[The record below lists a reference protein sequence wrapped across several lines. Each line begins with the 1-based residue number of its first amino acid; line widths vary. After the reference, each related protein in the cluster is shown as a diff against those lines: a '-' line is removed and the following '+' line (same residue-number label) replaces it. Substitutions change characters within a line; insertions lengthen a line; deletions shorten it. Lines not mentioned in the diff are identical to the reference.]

1 MLNVPLRNKNKSKQF
16 TKKIK
21 LTRMTNVHVNKM
33 ENICSKFSA
42 AKAPGHDNIAM
53 HVKK

>member
-1 MLNVPLRNKNKSKQF
+1 MLYNSSFDSFIHSFIPDNINTS
-16 TKKIK
+16 TS
-21 LTRMTNVHVNKM
+21 VHVNKM
-33 ENICSKFSA
+33 ENICSKVSA